1 MARILL
7 VDDESDMRMALSNVL
22 SRAGHEIT
30 EAGEGPAALRILE
43 ERGADLVLL
52 DIRLPGMDGVQILR
66 RIREK
71 DERTPVI
78 MVTGYGSVDSAVQVM
93 QLGASSYLAKPFS
106 NKELVETVERAL
118 SGKIPPIEGPLVRRL
133 EEKVRGVPGASP
145 AAAASAGPSPRGAAR
160 RVRVP
165 VGFLLAAALVAAAAL
180 LWPSVSRKPRRDV
193 GVPYAHPS
201 ALEWK
206 GKRLWAADWFTQTVY
221 EAELVGKELKT
232 LRSVSL
238 PQTHVSG
245 LTATAEHIFL
255 SDSWAKTIQK
265 RRLDPRLTLEE
276 TYPSPGPRPAGLFFD
291 GRYLWSSDTATGRIY
306 QHELDESLTV
316 LASYPSAGKTPVALH
331 KDANFFWSAD
341 ADTRVLYQ
349 HRLDNRL
356 RVIAAYSLAEL
367 DEGGEPLSCIGW
379 DGRDLWIG
387 RDGKPVLLKRRLGD
401 FRVRR
406 IEGGEASR

>member
-1 MARILL
+1 MSRILL
-7 VDDESDMRMALSNVL
+7 VDDEADMRMALSNVL
-22 SRAGHEIT
+22 GRAGHEIT
-30 EAGEGPAALRILE
+30 EAGDGPAALRILE

-66 RIREK
+66 KIREK

-106 NKELVETVERAL
+106 NKELVDTVERAL
-118 SGKIPPIEGPLVRRL
+118 SGKIPAMEGPLVRRL
-133 EEKVRGVPGASP
+133 EEKVRGVPAPSAPASP
-145 AAAASAGPSPRGAAR
+145 APGSPRKPSAR
-160 RVRVP
+160 PRVP
-165 VGFLLAAALVAAAAL
+165 AGFLLAAALAAGVL
-180 LWPSVSRKPRRDV
+180 FLWPSLSRGPRREV

-206 GKRLWAADWFTQTVY
+206 GKKLWAADWFSQTVY
-221 EAELVGKELKT
+221 EQELVGKELKT

-238 PQTHVSG
+238 PQSHISG
-245 LTATAEHIFL
+245 LSATPEHLFL
-255 SDSWAKTIQK
+255 SDSWARTIQR
-265 RRLDPRLTLEE
+265 RRLDPQLSLVE
-276 TYPSPGPRPAGLFFD
+276 TYPSPGPRPAGLYFD

-306 QHELDESLTV
+306 QHELDDALTV
-316 LASYPSAGKTPVALH
+316 LASYPAAGKTPVALH

-379 DGRDLWIG
+379 DGADLWIG
-387 RDGKPVLLKRRLGD
+387 RDGKPVLLKRRLRD
-401 FRVRR
+401 FKSRR
-406 IEGGEASR
+406 IEAGEASR

>member
-1 MARILL
+1 M
-7 VDDESDMRMALSNVL
+7 EGQEAL
-22 SRAGHEIT
+22 
-30 EAGEGPAALRILE
+30 
-43 ERGADLVLL
+43 
-52 DIRLPGMDGVQILR
+52 
-66 RIREK
+66 
-71 DERTPVI
+71 
-78 MVTGYGSVDSAVQVM
+78 
-93 QLGASSYLAKPFS
+93 
-106 NKELVETVERAL
+106 
-118 SGKIPPIEGPLVRRL
+118 
-133 EEKVRGVPGASP
+133 
-145 AAAASAGPSPRGAAR
+145 
-160 RVRVP
+160 
-165 VGFLLAAALVAAAAL
+165 
-180 LWPSVSRKPRRDV
+180 
-193 GVPYAHPS
+193 
-201 ALEWK
+201 
-206 GKRLWAADWFTQTVY
+206 AADWFTQTVY